1 MADEEQETG
10 EERPPEGKPNSNR
23 WRRFSLRKW
32 LLLLGGGALFGA
44 LFFVWVQLY
53 AAARPHGED
62 EKARLVFIPSGS
74 GFAGVKK
81 ALVEARIIDDD
92 IRFVILA
99 RLSGAAARMQ
109 AGEYLFPPE
118 LTHRQIIAKLAA
130 GQVHYRPLTVPE
142 GATTYQIA
150 DLLADGFDY
159 DRELV
164 LKRIRDPE
172 LISSFGLA
180 VPSLEGYLF
189 PDTYHL
195 TRGQSLD
202 AVLAMMVERFER
214 VYAEAVRRQAGKS
227 SPANGLSRHEIVILA
242 SIVEKE
248 TALAEER
255 PLVAAVFYNRLR
267 DRMKLQADPTVIY
280 GMANFAGNIT
290 REDLLTPTPYNTY
303 TVPGLPVGPIAN
315 PGRESLTAVLAPA
328 KSDALYFV
336 AKNDG
341 SNSHVFSRTLE
352 EHNRAVHRYQRQGR
366 TGEK

>member
-1 MADEEQETG
+1 MTDEQQETG
-10 EERPPEGKPNSNR
+10 GALPPAGKPDDNR
-23 WRRFSLRKW
+23 RRRFPLRKW
-32 LLLLGGGALFGA
+32 LLAVGAGALLGALF
-44 LFFVWVQLY
+44 LVWLQLY
-53 AAARPHGED
+53 ATARPHGEN
-62 EKARLVFIPSGS
+62 EEARLAFIPPGS

-81 ALVEARIIDDD
+81 ALVGAQIIDDD
-92 IRFVILA
+92 IRFAILA

-130 GQVHYRPLTVPE
+130 GEVHYRPLTVPE

-150 DLLADGFDY
+150 ELLADGFDY
-159 DRELV
+159 DRDLV

-214 VYAEAVRRQAGKS
+214 VYVETVRRHADKS

-255 PLVAAVFYNRLR
+255 PLVAAVFYNRLQ

-280 GMANFAGNIT
+280 GMVNFTGNIT

-315 PGRESLTAVLAPA
+315 PGRESLAAVLAPA

-341 SNSHVFSRTLE
+341 TNSHVFSRTLE
-352 EHNRAVHRYQRQGR
+352 EHNRAVQRYQRQGR